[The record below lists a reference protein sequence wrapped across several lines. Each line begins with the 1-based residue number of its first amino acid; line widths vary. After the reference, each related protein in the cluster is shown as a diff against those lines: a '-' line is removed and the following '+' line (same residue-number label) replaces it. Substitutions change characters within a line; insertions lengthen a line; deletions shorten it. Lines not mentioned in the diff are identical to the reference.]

1 MTFLFSYDIIS
12 TEDKSPH
19 QKGDDKQ
26 NYKRTN
32 KKGDDKN
39 RTTKEPTKKNLLKKE
54 NLYYEGTIEK
64 RFWNQRKQVPF

>member
-1 MTFLFSYDIIS
+1 MVLYQQRTKVLS
-12 TEDKSPH
+12 KK
-19 QKGDDKQ
+19 KGDDKQ

-54 NLYYEGTIEK
+54 SLYYEGTTEE
-64 RFWNQRKQVPF
+64 RFWNQRKQVSF